1 MSKPLQDQL
10 EDFIKESMVPKKK
23 TTLEE
28 ALQKT
33 LDITTPSEP
42 GDLRST
48 RKWRQDSEDETS
60 EWL

>member
-1 MSKPLQDQL
+1 MDQKLRDQL
-10 EDFIKESMVPKKK
+10 ESFIKESMVSKKP

-28 ALQKT
+28 AFQKT

-42 GDLRST
+42 GDLRNQ
-48 RKWRQDSEDETS
+48 RKWEQDPKDEFD